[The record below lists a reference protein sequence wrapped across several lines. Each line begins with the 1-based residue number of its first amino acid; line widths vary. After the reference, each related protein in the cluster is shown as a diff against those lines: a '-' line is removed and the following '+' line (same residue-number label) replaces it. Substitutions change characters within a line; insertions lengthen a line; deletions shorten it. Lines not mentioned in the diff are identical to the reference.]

1 MSERSK
7 YLKLGLGV
15 LISIACLWFAV
26 RNVPFTELRHSVAG
40 ARYIWLL
47 PAIVLL
53 LLSILARA
61 KRWVVLLDIRGHF
74 TDSFWAQGIG
84 YLFTNVLP
92 LRMGE
97 PARVIVMAERC
108 KLPVLQVVASAIV
121 ERLLDVGT
129 IVIAFI
135 FVLPWMQVPA
145 FVIRAGMLFGVMTLL
160 TFMLLVVGVRFNHRS
175 ESLLRCVFGR
185 IPILPVEGIIARWR
199 ELVNGLALSTRWQI
213 VVQAVGWSLVS
224 WALSVGMFWAVL
236 YSFKADST
244 FVEATFMVVT
254 LSLAMSV
261 PSTPGFIGVF
271 QLVGQQALVLPFGAK
286 YDMATALAITLL
298 IHLVYYLITT
308 VLGIIGLWKL
318 GDSFMNLGRAITV
331 WQAARGKKSDE
342 ITS

>member
-15 LISIACLWFAV
+15 LISIACLWLAV

-53 LLSILARA
+53 LLSIFARA
-61 KRWVVLLDIRGHF
+61 KRWVVLLNEEKRLI
-74 TDSFWAQGIG
+74 DSFWAQGVG

-97 PARVIVMAERC
+97 PARVMVMAERC
-108 KLPVLQVVASAIV
+108 KLPVLQVAGSAIV

-129 IVIAFI
+129 IVMALI

-145 FVIRAGMLFGVMTLL
+145 FVTRVGMLFGVVTLL

-175 ESLLRCVFGR
+175 ESLLRYVFGC
-185 IPILPVEGIIARWR
+185 IPILPVEGVIARWR

-213 VVQAVGWSLVS
+213 AVQVVGWSVVT
-224 WALSVGMFWAVL
+224 WALSIGMFWAVL
-236 YSFKADST
+236 YSFRADST
-244 FVEATFMVVT
+244 LVEATFMVVA
-254 LSLAMSV
+254 LSLAVTV
-261 PSTPGFIGVF
+261 PSSPGFVGVF

-286 YDMATALAITLL
+286 YDVATALAITLL
-298 IHLVYYLITT
+298 AHLAYYLITT
-308 VLGIIGLWKL
+308 FLGIIGLWKL
-318 GDSFMNLGRAITV
+318 GGSFVNLGRAINV
-331 WQAARGKKSDE
+331 WQAGRRKKSHE